1 MSDTNFFSCLRGVV
15 FSPIYELFRSNT
27 PIVSYKNVSAYT
39 PVDIANLFGCFF
51 SECFNRDDVSDTVIP
66 DYDVTS
72 SISHFTCYPTDV
84 IKLIR
89 KLDNHSARGIDGIT
103 SIMLKN
109 IATSVSPLLTHLVN
123 LSTST
128 GSVPRTLK
136 LSRVIPI
143 FKSASNYRPISL
155 QPIIG
160 KLLER
165 LFHQNILQHLRIN
178 NIFTPLQFCFLP
190 QSSTSDALTT
200 ALHDWYLT
208 LEKRKD
214 IAVALFDLTKAFD
227 RVLHG
232 TLLLKLRFVGI
243 TGSVLSWLR
252 SYLAD
257 RTQVVAVH
265 GVTSNTVPV
274 I

>member
-1 MSDTNFFSCLRGVV
+1 MSPPTPLLTLLICLV
-15 FSPIYELFRSNT
+15 
-27 PIVSYKNVSAYT
+27 A
-39 PVDIANLFGCFF
+39 FF

-66 DYDVTS
+66 DYNVTS

-84 IKLIR
+84 IKLIC
-89 KLDNHSARGIDGIT
+89 KLDNNSAAGVDGIT

-109 IATSVSPLLTHLVN
+109 TAISVSPLLTHLFN
-123 LSTST
+123 LSIST
-128 GSVPRTLK
+128 GSVPSAWK

-143 FKSASNYRPISL
+143 FKSGDRQSASNYRPISL

-165 LFHQNILQHLRIN
+165 LIHQNILQHLRIN
-178 NIFTPLQFCFLP
+178 NILTPRQFGFLP

-214 IAVALFDLTKAFD
+214 IAVALFDLTKAFE
-227 RVLHG
+227 
-232 TLLLKLRFVGI
+232 
-243 TGSVLSWLR
+243 
-252 SYLAD
+252 
-257 RTQVVAVH
+257 
-265 GVTSNTVPV
+265 
-274 I
+274 